1 MGGRWW
7 RAVVGRLSLMQRGK
21 APLRFSRDPW
31 LGGRAGGAPQGVG
44 GAEGFGGAGHMGT
57 PGGVRVGGVAPDRGG
72 GWGSLLVA
80 CAAGAAGCAVVEL
93 GVEKGKEAAGVMADA
108 WRQVQGDWLL
118 LWVECADVAGL
129 SASIKSDDS
138 GSSLK
143 NRESGGAGGAG
154 GAGGTG
160 GAGGGNESNGSNSSV
175 VSHTSSDIAGGK
187 SSDGAVG
194 RKRVVVLGSGWGAV
208 SFLKAIDAHGYDVT
222 LISPR
227 NFFLFTPLLPSVTTG
242 VVEGRSIAEPIR
254 RILLRHGSSAFFLE
268 AECTAIDPASRT
280 LSCRAPA
287 ALPPPLPMPTVA
299 KVGGQEEGDRET
311 TREGAKRKGGGA
323 SGGNSGGGAA
333 AAPSCGDAVDG
344 NVAAAG
350 GNTRGGE
357 SGGAREVHGGAREV
371 HGGAREVHFTVPYD
385 MLVVAVGAVPNTFNV
400 PGVQQHCHFL
410 KSLDDAEAIRNTLID
425 RFEVACLPG
434 IDADE
439 QQRLLHV
446 VVVGGGPTGVEVA
459 AAVHDMIEGDLYR
472 LYPAL
477 RGKASVSLLQS
488 GDHILNMFDLRISE
502 FAVRKFQRDG
512 ITVHTHARV
521 TAVTPR
527 ALHVRETS
535 SSRESS
541 GSSDGSRSGLHSS
554 SSSAKSSSGNSSG
567 STQGSREREVPY
579 GVVVWATGITAH
591 PLVVKLREQL
601 GQHHKRALE
610 VDEWM
615 AVRGAEAGSMW
626 ALGDCAAIEH
636 RPFTDEAVRIFR
648 AFDTNGDGCLSPSET
663 KAALRALQQRYPHAA
678 ALLRSRDRMAQL
690 IQDALHADSKAGAP
704 AAAPAAAPTDTPAG
718 TGAPGNVGNE
728 QACEGRGLSL
738 EQFELL
744 LRRVEG
750 QMKTLPAT
758 AQVAAQ
764 QGQYVARC
772 FNRLLDPALMPEGPP
787 KLRGEGRHLLQP
799 FRYVHLGQF
808 APLGSETTAAEL
820 PGDWVSIG
828 RSTQW
833 LWYSVYASKQVS
845 ARTRALVVFDWIKST
860 LFGRDS
866 SRM

>member
-7 RAVVGRLSLMQRGK
+7 QAVVRRLSLVQRSK
-21 APLRFSRDPW
+21 APLRYSRDPW
-31 LGGRAGGAPQGVG
+31 QGGRAGGAKGVA
-44 GAEGFGGAGHMGT
+44 GAEGFGGTGLMGA
-57 PGGVRVGGVAPDRGG
+57 PEGVASDRGG
-72 GWGSLLVA
+72 GWGSLLGV
-80 CAAGAAGCAVVEL
+80 CAAGAAGCAMVDL
-93 GVEKGKEAAGVMADA
+93 GVEKGKEAAGVMAD
-108 WRQVQGDWLL
+108 WLL
-118 LWVECADVAGL
+118 LRVECADVAGL
-129 SASIKSDDS
+129 SASMESDDS
-138 GSSLK
+138 GSFVK
-143 NRESGGAGGAG
+143 NPKFGNAGGV
-154 GAGGTG
+154 G
-160 GAGGGNESNGSNSSV
+160 GAGGGNERNGRSSSSSASASSSEIAATSTSNSKP
-175 VSHTSSDIAGGK
+175 SSGTNC
-187 SSDGAVG
+187 

-208 SFLKAIDAHGYDVT
+208 SFFKAIDAHGYDVT

-254 RILLRHGSSAFFLE
+254 RILLRHGSSARFLE
-268 AECTAIDPASRT
+268 AECIAIDPASKT

-287 ALPPPLPMPTVA
+287 ALPAATLPAPLPMPA
-299 KVGGQEEGDRET
+299 MARVGGQEEGEGET
-311 TREGAKRKGGGA
+311 TRGGAERKGGGA
-323 SGGNSGGGAA
+323 SGGNGGSGGGGGAA
-333 AAPSCGDAVDG
+333 AAAAAAAASSGGDAVDG
-344 NVAAAG
+344 SVAAAG
-350 GNTRGGE
+350 DNSGGEARGEGGGE
-357 SGGAREVHGGAREV
+357 S
-371 HGGAREVHFTVPYD
+371 GGAREVHFTVPYD

-425 RFEVACLPG
+425 RFEAASLPG
-434 IDADE
+434 IEAEE
-439 QQRLLHV
+439 QHRLLHV

-459 AAVHDMIEGDLYR
+459 AAVHDMVEGDLYR

-477 RGKASVSLLQS
+477 KGKASVSLLQS

-502 FAVRKFQRDG
+502 FAARKFQRDG

-535 SSRESS
+535 SRGSS
-541 GSSDGSRSGLHSS
+541 SSDGSGSGGHSS
-554 SSSAKSSSGNSSG
+554 SSSAKSSSVSSSSEKSSSGNSSG

-591 PLVVKLREQL
+591 PLVVQLREQL

-626 ALGDCAAIEH
+626 ALGDCAAIHH
-636 RPFTDEAVRIFR
+636 RPFTDDTARMFR

-690 IQDALHADSKAGAP
+690 IQDALHGDSKAGAP
-704 AAAPAAAPTDTPAG
+704 AGSA
-718 TGAPGNVGNE
+718 VRGNE
-728 QACEGRGLSL
+728 GGEQQACEGRGLSL
-738 EQFELL
+738 EQFEVV
-744 LRRVEG
+744 LRQVEG
-750 QMKTLPAT
+750 QVKTLPAT

-772 FNRLLDPALMPEGPP
+772 FNRLLDPALPPEGPP

-845 ARTRALVVFDWIKST
+845 ARTRALVVFDWIKSA